1 MWDMEPRKILV
12 AVDSDCDSALQ
23 YAVAEALRR
32 GCGIHVTRVDRPAI
46 WSSYVLDE
54 VSLVEGELRR
64 PGASILAAAAARV
77 EALLDQEAPDDERLS
92 VSTEL
97 THGSVVG
104 ALQALSRHACLVV
117 LQHHGMGPAGETS
130 TLSVTAGLAA
140 AAHCPVVA
148 VPESWHRETDE
159 VGTVVVGVEDPARDR
174 VLLES
179 ALHEAARRAPG
190 FRSSGRPSTPS
201 TGQPTSSTSGSTMS
215 PSTSWC
221 SPVRLRR
228 CSSNTL
234 LTATWWSPAA
244 TTASTSWELRWG
256 VRFASCSATAR
267 YRCWSW
273 TQSSGTARRLAGPP
287 PPGRGAEEELRPPQ
301 LFLAGSDRRRRRPK
315 APRTLPCAS
324 APPEALRTGRPLEA
338 GRRRPAG

>member
-12 AVDSDCDSALQ
+12 AVDSDCDAALQ

-54 VSLVEGELRR
+54 VSLVESELRR

-77 EALLDQEAPDDERLS
+77 EALLDEEAPDDERLS

-104 ALQALSRHACLVV
+104 ALQALSRHACLLV

-148 VPESWHRETDE
+148 VPESWHPETDN

-174 VLLES
+174 ALLET
-179 ALHEAARRAPG
+179 ALHEAARRGARLRVVRAPVD
-190 FRSSGRPSTPS
+190 SGD
-201 TGQPTSSTSGSTMS
+201 GSTDVIDLGES
-215 PSTSWC
+215 RCPGRRRGAARFGCAGAPRTRC
-221 SPVRLRR
+221 PLR
-228 CSSNTL
+228 
-234 LTATWWSPAA
+234 P
-244 TTASTSWELRWG
+244 G
-256 VRFASCSATAR
+256 
-267 YRCWSW
+267 
-273 TQSSGTARRLAGPP
+273 GRRPP
-287 PPGRGAEEELRPPQ
+287 PPQARRRSSAGAYGSRAAPPQ
-301 LFLAGSDRRRRRPK
+301 PG
-315 APRTLPCAS
+315 
-324 APPEALRTGRPLEA
+324 TGA
-338 GRRRPAG
+338 GR